1 MNRIAADDLTPAE
14 QEAERLLTAF
24 FEHEVP
30 QPWPA
35 FEPPARTLPF
45 RPAAPRRRR
54 SLLGSKVA
62 LAASVA
68 LLMACGWL
76 LSGGFE
82 GPVPSGGPFVPK
94 NPVATKPE
102 LPDDVPMPMPFDMNE
117 VPGDQR

>member
-1 MNRIAADDLTPAE
+1 MNRTADELTPSE
-14 QEAERLLTAF
+14 QEVERLLTAF

-54 SLLGSKVA
+54 TVLGSKLA
-62 LAASVA
+62 LAASAA

-76 LSGGFE
+76 LSGHFE
-82 GPVPSGGPFVPK
+82 GPAHSGAPFVPNK
-94 NPVATKPE
+94 PVATKPE
-102 LPDDVPMPMPFDMNE
+102 LPDVPEMKFDMPE